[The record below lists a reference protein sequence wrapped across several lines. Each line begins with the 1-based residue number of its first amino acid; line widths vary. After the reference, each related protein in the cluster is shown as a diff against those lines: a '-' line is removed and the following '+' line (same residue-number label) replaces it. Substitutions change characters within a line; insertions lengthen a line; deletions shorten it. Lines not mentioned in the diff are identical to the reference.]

1 MPGKLIVITGP
12 TACGKTALT
21 VQLAKQLGTEIVSC
35 DSRQFY
41 KEMAIGTAKPLPQE
55 MDGVP
60 HHFIN
65 SHPITDEINAG
76 QYELLALEIIH
87 NLFQTHSHV
96 ILTGGSGLFIDA
108 VLRGFDHMPAIKP
121 GLRENLNKRLA
132 VEGLTPLVKELTK
145 LDPKYAS
152 QADLSN
158 PKRVIRGLEVCL
170 SGDKTYTEL
179 RTNARKKRNFD
190 VLKIVLD
197 RPRQELYNRINL
209 RVDLMMAEGL
219 LNEVK
224 LLIPFRNQNALNTVG
239 YKELFD
245 YLDGKTSLEEAVEL
259 IKRNSRRY
267 AKRQLTWFRRSQ
279 DYHWV
284 HPDNVDEITQL
295 ISQF

>member
-41 KEMAIGTAKPLPQE
+41 KEMTIGTAKPLPQE